1 MFYKFY
7 NDIGV
12 TMDKSSYRFLGP
24 MFATVLIGAAGSAGA
39 QTANPGAALQARSI
53 AASCSA
59 CHGTNGAAA
68 PGMVA
73 LAGYDKPSMIKAMA
87 DFKSGARPAT
97 LMHQLSKGY
106 SEAQIEAMASYF
118 AAQKK

>member
-1 MFYKFY
+1 MYKWTIYLTGTF
-7 NDIGV
+7 V
-12 TMDKSSYRFLGP
+12 
-24 MFATVLIGAAGSAGA
+24 AAAVAGNAFGQTSA
-39 QTANPGAALQARSI
+39 QNSDLQARSL

-59 CHGTNGAAA
+59 CHGTNGNAA

-73 LAGYDKPSMIKAMA
+73 LAGYPRSDMVKAMA

-97 LMHQLSKGY
+97 LMHQMSKGY

-118 AAQKK
+118 AAQKKN

>member
-1 MFYKFY
+1 MSKWMTYLV
-7 NDIGV
+7 GALLA
-12 TMDKSSYRFLGP
+12 SAA
-24 MFATVLIGAAGSAGA
+24 ATHAFGQASD
-39 QTANPGAALQARSI
+39 LQARSM
-53 AASCSA
+53 AASCSG

-73 LAGYDKPSMIKAMA
+73 LAGYDKASMIKAMA

-97 LMHQLSKGY
+97 LMHQISKGY

>member
-1 MFYKFY
+1 MKKPPCRPVLRSIVF
-7 NDIGV
+7 
-12 TMDKSSYRFLGP
+12 TMLLTTAS
-24 MFATVLIGAAGSAGA
+24 VHA
-39 QTANPGAALQARSI
+39 QTNTAQPGDLQARSM

-73 LAGYDKPSMIKAMA
+73 LAGYDKANMIKAMA

-106 SEAQIEAMASYF
+106 SEAQVEAIASYF

>member
-1 MFYKFY
+1 MIQQMIFSAA
-7 NDIGV
+7 GV
-12 TMDKSSYRFLGP
+12 MMSV
-24 MFATVLIGAAGSAGA
+24 MAGSALA
-39 QTANPGAALQARSI
+39 QAVDVNARSL
-53 AASCSA
+53 AASCSG

-68 PGMVA
+68 TGMVT
-73 LAGYDKPSMIKAMA
+73 LAGYDKPVMIKAMA

-106 SEAQIEAMASYF
+106 SDAQVEAMASYF

>member
-1 MFYKFY
+1 MADMTVRTKWMTKWTTY
-7 NDIGV
+7 V
-12 TMDKSSYRFLGP
+12 L
-24 MFATVLIGAAGSAGA
+24 ATVAAASAHA
-39 QTANPGAALQARSI
+39 QPSDLQARST

-59 CHGTNGAAA
+59 CHGTNGVAA

-73 LAGYDKPSMIKAMA
+73 LAGYDKASMIKAMA

-106 SEAQIEAMASYF
+106 SEAQIEAIASYF

>member
-1 MFYKFY
+1 MSKWTIYMAAV
-7 NDIGV
+7 IWA
-12 TMDKSSYRFLGP
+12 SS
-24 MFATVLIGAAGSAGA
+24 AHA
-39 QTANPGAALQARSI
+39 QPSDLQARSM

-59 CHGTNGAAA
+59 CHGTNGNAA

-97 LMHQLSKGY
+97 LMHQLAKGY
-106 SEAQIEAMASYF
+106 SEQQIEAIASYF

>member
-1 MFYKFY
+1 MSKWMIYL
-7 NDIGV
+7 
-12 TMDKSSYRFLGP
+12 LG
-24 MFATVLIGAAGSAGA
+24 TLAAASVHA
-39 QTANPGAALQARSI
+39 QPGDLQARGM

-73 LAGYDKPSMIKAMA
+73 LAGYDRASMIKAMA

-97 LMHQLSKGY
+97 LMHQISKGY

>member
-1 MFYKFY
+1 MADMTVRTKWMIF
-7 NDIGV
+7 V
-12 TMDKSSYRFLGP
+12 L
-24 MFATVLIGAAGSAGA
+24 ATVAAASAHA
-39 QTANPGAALQARSI
+39 QPSDLQARST

-59 CHGTNGAAA
+59 CHGTNGVAA

-73 LAGYDKPSMIKAMA
+73 LAGYDKASMIKAMA

-106 SEAQIEAMASYF
+106 SEAQIEAIASYF

>member
-1 MFYKFY
+1 MNMSPSKPVLRP
-7 NDIGV
+7 IV
-12 TMDKSSYRFLGP
+12 
-24 MFATVLIGAAGSAGA
+24 FAMLLTAVSAFA
-39 QTANPGAALQARSI
+39 QPSDLQARGI

-59 CHGTNGAAA
+59 CHGTNGLAA

-73 LAGYDKPSMIKAMA
+73 LAGYPRGDMIKAMA

-97 LMHQLSKGY
+97 LMHQMSKGY
-106 SEAQIEAMASYF
+106 SEAQVQAIASYF

>member
-1 MFYKFY
+1 MSKWMIYF
-7 NDIGV
+7 V
-12 TMDKSSYRFLGP
+12 
-24 MFATVLIGAAGSAGA
+24 GAFVAGA
-39 QTANPGAALQARSI
+39 GATSAFAQPSDLQARSM
-53 AASCSA
+53 AGSCSA

-73 LAGYDKPSMIKAMA
+73 LAGYDKASMIKAMA

-97 LMHQLSKGY
+97 LMHQISKGY

>member
-1 MFYKFY
+1 MINWKIYLA
-7 NDIGV
+7 V
-12 TMDKSSYRFLGP
+12 TFV
-24 MFATVLIGAAGSAGA
+24 AGAAMTGVHA
-39 QTANPGAALQARSI
+39 QPSDLQARSM
-53 AASCSA
+53 AASCSG

-73 LAGYDKPSMIKAMA
+73 LAGYDKASMIKSMA

-97 LMHQLSKGY
+97 LMHQMSKGY
-106 SEAQIEAMASYF
+106 SEQQVEAIASYF

>member
-1 MFYKFY
+1 MNPRYFSE
-7 NDIGV
+7 I
-12 TMDKSSYRFLGP
+12 
-24 MFATVLIGAAGSAGA
+24 AAVLAVAALSAGPASA
-39 QTANPGAALQARSI
+39 QTDALQARSL
-53 AASCSA
+53 AASCA
-59 CHGTNGAAA
+59 NCHGTNGAAA

-73 LAGYDKPSMIKAMA
+73 LAGYDRAAMVKAMA

-106 SEAQIEAMASYF
+106 SDAQVQAIAGYF